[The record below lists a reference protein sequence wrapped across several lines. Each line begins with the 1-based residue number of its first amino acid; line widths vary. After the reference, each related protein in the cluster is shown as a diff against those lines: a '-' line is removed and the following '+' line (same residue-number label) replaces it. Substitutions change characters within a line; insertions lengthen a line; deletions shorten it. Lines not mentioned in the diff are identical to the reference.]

1 MRRKMNMEPAQNII
15 NQIRDIQVVV
25 NSATKIIDN
34 KEYDNLAS
42 YLEFSNKLIDNVWLG
57 SAKIQVTL
65 QELDKALKRLEAR
78 VDEKMSIQLSSQKL

>member
-1 MRRKMNMEPAQNII
+1 RRKINMEPAQNII

-42 YLEFSNKLIDNVWLG
+42 YLEFSNKLIDNIWLG

-65 QELDKALKRLEAR
+65 QELDKALKRLEDR

>member
-1 MRRKMNMEPAQNII
+1 MEPTQNII
-15 NQIRDIQVVV
+15 NEIRDIKVVV
-25 NSATKIIDN
+25 DSAIKIIDN
-34 KEYDNLAS
+34 KEYNNLAS
-42 YLEFSNKLIDNVWLG
+42 YLEFSNKLIDNIWLG

>member
-1 MRRKMNMEPAQNII
+1 MEPTQNII
-15 NQIRDIQVVV
+15 NEIRDIKVVV
-25 NSATKIIDN
+25 DSAIKIIDN
-34 KEYDNLAS
+34 KEYNNLAS

>member
-1 MRRKMNMEPAQNII
+1 MESAQNII

-25 NSATKIIDN
+25 NSAIKIIDN

>member
-1 MRRKMNMEPAQNII
+1 MNMEPTQNII
-15 NQIRDIQVVV
+15 NEIRDIKVVV
-25 NSATKIIDN
+25 DSAIKIIDN
-34 KEYDNLAS
+34 KEYNNLAS

>member
-1 MRRKMNMEPAQNII
+1 MNMESAQNII

-25 NSATKIIDN
+25 NSAIKIIDN

>member
-1 MRRKMNMEPAQNII
+1 MNMESAQNII
-15 NQIRDIQVVV
+15 NQIRDIQVVI
-25 NSATKIIDN
+25 NSAIKIIDN

>member
-42 YLEFSNKLIDNVWLG
+42 YLEFSNKLIDNIWLG

-65 QELDKALKRLEAR
+65 QELDKALKRLEDR

>member
-1 MRRKMNMEPAQNII
+1 MRRKINMEPAQNII

-42 YLEFSNKLIDNVWLG
+42 YLEFSNKLIDNIWLG

-65 QELDKALKRLEAR
+65 QELDKALKRLEDR

>member
-1 MRRKMNMEPAQNII
+1 MEPAQDII

-25 NSATKIIDN
+25 NSAIKIIDN
-34 KEYDNLAS
+34 KEYNNLAS
-42 YLEFSNKLIDNVWLG
+42 YLEFSNKLIDNIWLG

>member
-1 MRRKMNMEPAQNII
+1 MEPAQNII

-42 YLEFSNKLIDNVWLG
+42 YLEFSNKLIDNIWLG

-65 QELDKALKRLEAR
+65 QELDKALKRLEDR

>member
-1 MRRKMNMEPAQNII
+1 MNMEPTQNII
-15 NQIRDIQVVV
+15 NEIRDIKVVV
-25 NSATKIIDN
+25 DSAIKIIDN
-34 KEYDNLAS
+34 KEYNNLAS
-42 YLEFSNKLIDNVWLG
+42 YLEFSNKLIDNIWLG